1 VPNKSRN
8 IKLFEYYCV
17 VGKEQIGDS
26 GVFVF
31 VFKIFDFLKLFF
43 KIFDNFDLQMLKII
57 FFMYF

>member
-1 VPNKSRN
+1 VALVPNKSRN

-31 VFKIFDFLKLFF
+31 VFKIFDFLKFL
-43 KIFDNFDLQMLKII
+43 II
-57 FFMYF
+57 LIYRC